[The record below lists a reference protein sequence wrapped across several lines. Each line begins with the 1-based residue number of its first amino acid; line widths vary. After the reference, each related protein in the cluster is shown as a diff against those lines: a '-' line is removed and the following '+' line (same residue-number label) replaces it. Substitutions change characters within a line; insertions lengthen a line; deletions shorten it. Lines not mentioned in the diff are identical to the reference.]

1 MASRKLRL
9 TTHAHLKPFL
19 YAYTLID
26 LFSHWRPV
34 AALAAGNENGSH
46 EDSMKQASLFD
57 GYAALAGTIPAI
69 KAAMR
74 EAAKAP
80 VCDGRK
86 ALPDMM
92 NELAVLAGVK
102 LTKGNAASFSKATL
116 DKMLSPSDTSH
127 PPSIL
132 ALLAFCAAARNA
144 EPLRVMLRS
153 VGMDI
158 MTEEDRKLAEYA
170 RTLIRQK
177 KMKKQL
183 RKLEDEL

>member
-1 MASRKLRL
+1 
-9 TTHAHLKPFL
+9 
-19 YAYTLID
+19 
-26 LFSHWRPV
+26 
-34 AALAAGNENGSH
+34 
-46 EDSMKQASLFD
+46 MKQASLFD

-116 DKMLSPSDTSH
+116 DKMLSPSRR
-127 PPSIL
+127 PSWPCWP
-132 ALLAFCAAARNA
+132 FARRPA
-144 EPLRVMLRS
+144 MRS
-153 VGMDI
+153 RCGS
-158 MTEEDRKLAEYA
+158 
-170 RTLIRQK
+170 
-177 KMKKQL
+177 
-183 RKLEDEL
+183 

>member
-1 MASRKLRL
+1 
-9 TTHAHLKPFL
+9 
-19 YAYTLID
+19 
-26 LFSHWRPV
+26 
-34 AALAAGNENGSH
+34 
-46 EDSMKQASLFD
+46 MKQASLFD
-57 GYAALAGTIPAI
+57 GYASLAGAIPAI

-80 VCDGRK
+80 GCDGRK

-92 NELAVLAGVK
+92 NELAVLAGVR
-102 LTKGNAASFSKATL
+102 LNKGNAAAFSKTTL
-116 DKMLSPSDTSH
+116 DKMISPSDATH

-144 EPLRVMLRS
+144 EPLRVMLRC

-170 RTLIRQK
+170 RTLIQQK
-177 KMKKQL
+177 KMKRQL

>member
-1 MASRKLRL
+1 
-9 TTHAHLKPFL
+9 
-19 YAYTLID
+19 
-26 LFSHWRPV
+26 
-34 AALAAGNENGSH
+34 
-46 EDSMKQASLFD
+46 MKQASLFD
-57 GYAALAGTIPAI
+57 GYAALAGVIPAI
-69 KAAMR
+69 RAAMR

-80 VCDGRK
+80 ACEGRK
-86 ALPDMM
+86 ALPERM
-92 NELAVLAGVK
+92 NELALMAGVK
-102 LTKGNAASFSKATL
+102 LTKGNARDFGKATL

-132 ALLAFCAAARNA
+132 ALLAFCAAARDA
-144 EPLRVMLRS
+144 QPLRVMLRS

>member
-1 MASRKLRL
+1 
-9 TTHAHLKPFL
+9 
-19 YAYTLID
+19 
-26 LFSHWRPV
+26 
-34 AALAAGNENGSH
+34 
-46 EDSMKQASLFD
+46 MKQASLFD
-57 GYAALAGTIPAI
+57 GYASLAGAIPAI

-80 VCDGRK
+80 GCDGR
-86 ALPDMM
+86 
-92 NELAVLAGVK
+92 
-102 LTKGNAASFSKATL
+102 KATL
-116 DKMLSPSDTSH
+116 DKMISPSDATH

-144 EPLRVMLRS
+144 EPLRVMLRC

-170 RTLIRQK
+170 RTLIQQK
-177 KMKKQL
+177 KMKRQL

>member
-1 MASRKLRL
+1 
-9 TTHAHLKPFL
+9 
-19 YAYTLID
+19 
-26 LFSHWRPV
+26 
-34 AALAAGNENGSH
+34 
-46 EDSMKQASLFD
+46 MKQASLFD
-57 GYAALAGTIPAI
+57 GYAALAGAIPAI

-80 VCDGRK
+80 GCDGRK

-102 LTKGNAASFSKATL
+102 LTKGNAAAFGKATL
-116 DKMLSPSDTSH
+116 DKMLSPSDSSH

-144 EPLRVMLRS
+144 APLRVMLRC

-170 RTLIRQK
+170 RTLIQQK
-177 KMKKQL
+177 KMKRQL

>member
-1 MASRKLRL
+1 MAFESLTDRLAGVFKKLRGHGKL
-9 TTHAHLKPFL
+9 TEA
-19 YAYTLID
+19 D
-26 LFSHWRPV
+26 
-34 AALAAGNENGSH
+34 
-46 EDSMKQASLFD
+46 
-57 GYAALAGTIPAI
+57 I

-80 VCDGRK
+80 GCDGRK

-102 LTKGNAASFSKATL
+102 LTKGNAAAFGKATL
-116 DKMLSPSDTSH
+116 DKMLSPSDSSH

-132 ALLAFCAAARNA
+132 ALRA
-144 EPLRVMLRS
+144 MLRC

-170 RTLIRQK
+170 RTLIQQK
-177 KMKKQL
+177 RMKKQL